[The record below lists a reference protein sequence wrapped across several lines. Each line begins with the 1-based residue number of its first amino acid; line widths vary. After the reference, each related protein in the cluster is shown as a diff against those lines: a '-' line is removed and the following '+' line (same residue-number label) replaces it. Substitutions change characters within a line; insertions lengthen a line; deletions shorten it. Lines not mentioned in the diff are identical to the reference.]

1 MTEKPVRRGKMLSP
15 PSLVGLAVGLA
26 PVGLSFAPSL
36 LPRPFVMQ
44 GVITG
49 ICVALGYAIGVFAAW
64 VVRRLTKWAPA
75 PRTRRLAWIAVLV
88 AAVAVIVAAD
98 LAGTAWQ
105 NEVRRLLT
113 MAPITWT
120 LPLQAIP
127 VAALMAALLVI
138 VGRALRAAT
147 RGRPK
152 SPSACMAGWT
162 ARRRQRRARP
172 WPCASWSAWAPS
184 PGSSW

>member
-1 MTEKPVRRGKMLSP
+1 MTDKPARRGKMLSP

-36 LPRPFVMQ
+36 LPRPFLMQ

-49 ICVALGYAIGVFAAW
+49 ICVALGYGLGVFAAW
-64 VVRRLTKWAPA
+64 AVRRLTKWEPA
-75 PRTRRLAWIAVLV
+75 PRTRRIAWIVVLA

-127 VAALMAALLVI
+127 VAALMAALVVI
-138 VGRALRAAT
+138 IGL
-147 RGRPK
+147 
-152 SPSACMAGWT
+152 SLIHI
-162 ARRRQRRARP
+162 
-172 WPCASWSAWAPS
+172 
-184 PGSSW
+184 

>member
-36 LPRPFVMQ
+36 MPRPFMMQ

-64 VVRRLTKWAPA
+64 VVRRLTKWEPA
-75 PRTRRLAWIAVLV
+75 PRLRRIAWIVVLA
-88 AAVAVIVAAD
+88 AAVAVIVAAV
-98 LAGTAWQ
+98 LAGTSWQ
-105 NEVRRLLT
+105 NAVRRLLE

-120 LPLQAIP
+120 FVVKAIP

-147 RGRPK
+147 GGRPK
-152 SPSACMAGWT
+152 SPSACMSGWT

-172 WPCASWSAWAPS
+172 WPCASWSARAPS
-184 PGSSW
+184 PGSS